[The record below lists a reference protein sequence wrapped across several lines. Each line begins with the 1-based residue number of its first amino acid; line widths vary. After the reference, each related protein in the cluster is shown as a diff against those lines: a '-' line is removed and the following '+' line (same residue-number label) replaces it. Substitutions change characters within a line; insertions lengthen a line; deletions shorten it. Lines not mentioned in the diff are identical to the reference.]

1 MCAVCLRLSLPSIG
15 VNHQGT
21 LTSPSIQSLPA
32 SVDVMT
38 ADKYQAAALG
48 HCHKA
53 TVLGNMIA
61 IHMLEYITAS
71 TSHHDGLNELA
82 HDFLDVCRIM
92 WSIEAGLVE
101 YTRSSQSLPVEMTQ
115 ELDRKFN
122 TAHIDFQGLDHW
134 LSRSLSEERGGP
146 GKKLTRS
153 WRKMFSGN
161 EIPRM
166 RQALG
171 KTRESLRM
179 SALMFQWSLGEAK
192 IDDSLGIGYTALS
205 AALERLERGTSNRG
219 STKGSH
225 SHSHTPDA
233 LLRKET
239 LDHTQVVEIGL
250 DDHISPT
257 NTLMIPRAHTIRSST
272 SGPAAPYSPRDD
284 HGARAPDL
292 PHEPNWG
299 GLGHLDGPRRRSPSH
314 HTDSLSTRSA
324 HSRNTPPSDPPEDL
338 RSGGLAELENLGLS
352 DTDYVHEM
360 RPTKIVRLPVNPSKM
375 PRWDPRNSVG
385 ADTPSLK
392 LNLMVAI
399 RERNNKAVEQLL
411 DRGVPANIGPDH
423 HALNEAIRHHDL
435 EIVRLLLLFRADPN
449 TASQQGVSPLAAAVE
464 EGFLDAAAILLKY
477 GADSS
482 LPPTTENDSPFAL
495 ATIKGD
501 TQFIRLFLMY
511 APHVNQM
518 TADGETIL
526 TKIITKKCIR
536 ALIDMV
542 LDYGADANGKSKE
555 GETPLFRAITA
566 GRADIVSSLLDHKA
580 NPNLPGPKH
589 MLWPATYQPKCLQV
603 LLTRGADFKKTSGIM
618 ELATSINKIDSVS
631 VLLNAGVDPNAKK
644 DGVYT
649 PLCSAIRDN
658 RADIFHLLLANGADP
673 NVPASE
679 YPCFKCVT
687 HNRLQFLPHLV
698 AAGGYLH
705 SPKGI
710 AETAVQ
716 FDNMEALA
724 WLLDNGVSPN
734 DQAPDTKATPLTT
747 AIRLNKLEFVE
758 VLLSRGAN
766 PNVRGQDWPVCM
778 AVQYPMILKRLLP
791 ALAQPRAFKGV
802 MEMAV
807 SANKLDSVKLLLA
820 AGVNVEDRNGGV
832 FSPLT
837 TAIRERH
844 ADIVQYLLDEAGA
857 DPNSPGEHLP
867 IVKALRR
874 YEAPDTEIIEMLLR
888 KGADP
893 NKVYR
898 GHSAIIQAVEMGD
911 AYILRLLIEKWG
923 VDLDAIDDTG
933 RTPIEIADMRGW
945 DEGKDILIRGKKAV

>member
-1 MCAVCLRLSLPSIG
+1 
-15 VNHQGT
+15 
-21 LTSPSIQSLPA
+21 
-32 SVDVMT
+32 MT

-53 TVLGNMIA
+53 TVLGNVIA
-61 IHMLEYITAS
+61 IHMLEYITAAS
-71 TSHHDGLNELA
+71 SHHEGLHELA

-101 YTRSSQSLPVEMTQ
+101 YTRTGQSLPSEMTQ

-122 TAHIDFQGLDHW
+122 TAYIDFQGVDHW
-134 LSRSLSEERGGP
+134 LNRSLSEERGGP
-146 GKKLTRS
+146 GKKLSRG
-153 WRKMFSGN
+153 WRRMFVGN
-161 EIPRM
+161 EIPKM

-179 SALMFQWSLGEAK
+179 SALMFQWSIGEAK
-192 IDDSLGIGYTALS
+192 IDESLGIGYTALS
-205 AALERLERGTSNRG
+205 AALDRLEGTS
-219 STKGSH
+219 SKASLAKGTASPAMDASFTSH
-225 SHSHTPDA
+225 ASHNMDQS
-233 LLRKET
+233 
-239 LDHTQVVEIGL
+239 QVVEIAL
-250 DDHISPT
+250 DEHISPT
-257 NTLMIPRAHTIRSST
+257 HTLALPRANTIRSST
-272 SGPAAPYSPRDD
+272 SGPPMQYSLRDD
-284 HGARAPDL
+284 HPPRVPDMPPDSNWPGIDFANGAR
-292 PHEPNWG
+292 
-299 GLGHLDGPRRRSPSH
+299 RRTPSH
-314 HTDSLSTRSA
+314 HTDTLSTRSA
-324 HSRNTPPSDPPEDL
+324 HSRTTPPSDPPEDL
-338 RSGGLAELENLGLS
+338 RSAGLAELQNLGLS
-352 DTDYVHEM
+352 DTEYIHDM
-360 RPTKIVRLPVNPSKM
+360 KPTKAVRLAVNPSKM
-375 PRWDPRNSVG
+375 PRWVPRNSIG

-392 LNLMVAI
+392 LNLITAI
-399 RERNNKAVEQLL
+399 RERNSKAVEQLL
-411 DRGVPANIGPDH
+411 DRGVPSNVGPDY
-423 HALNEAIRHHDL
+423 HALNEAIRQHDI
-435 EIVRLLLLFRADPN
+435 EIVRLLLLFDANPN
-449 TASQQGVSPLAAAVE
+449 AAGHQGVSPLVATVE
-464 EGFLDAAAILLKY
+464 EGFLDAAALLLKY
-477 GADSS
+477 GADSN
-482 LPPTTENDSPFAL
+482 LPPASDHDSPFAL

-501 TQFIRLFLMY
+501 THFIRLFLMY
-511 APHVNQM
+511 GADTNQI

-526 TKIITKKCIR
+526 TKIINNKCNKS
-536 ALIDMV
+536 LIDMT
-542 LDYGADANGKSKE
+542 LNYGADPNGKSKE
-555 GETPLFRAITA
+555 GETPLFRAITS
-566 GRADIVSSLLDHKA
+566 GRVDIVSTLLDHGA

-603 LLTRGADFKKTSGIM
+603 LLNRGADFKKTPGIM

-649 PLCSAIRDN
+649 PLCSSIRDN
-658 RADIFHLLLANGADP
+658 RADIFHLLLANGGDP

-687 HNRLQFLPHLV
+687 HNRLHFLPHLV
-698 AAGGYLH
+698 AAGGNLN

-716 FDNMEALA
+716 FDNMDALS

-747 AIRLNKLEFVE
+747 AIRLNKPEFVE

-778 AVQYPMILKRLLP
+778 AVKYPVILKRLLP

-807 SANKLDSVKLLLA
+807 SANKLESVKLLLA

-844 ADIVQYLLDEAGA
+844 KDIVQYLLDEAGA

-874 YEAPDTEIIEMLLR
+874 YEPPDTDIIEMLLR

-911 AYILRLLIEKWG
+911 AAILRLLIEKWG

-945 DEGKDILIRGKKAV
+945 EEGKDILIRGKKAV

>member
-1 MCAVCLRLSLPSIG
+1 
-15 VNHQGT
+15 
-21 LTSPSIQSLPA
+21 
-32 SVDVMT
+32 MT

-53 TVLGNMIA
+53 TVLGNVIA
-61 IHMLEYITAS
+61 IHMLEYITAA
-71 TSHHDGLNELA
+71 TTHHEGLNELA

-101 YTRSSQSLPVEMTQ
+101 YTRSGQSLPSEMTQ

-122 TAHIDFQGLDHW
+122 TAHTDFQGLDHW

-146 GKKLTRS
+146 GKKLTRG

-161 EIPRM
+161 EIPKM
-166 RQALG
+166 RSALG

-192 IDDSLGIGYTALS
+192 IDESLGIGYTALS
-205 AALERLERGTSNRG
+205 AALERLERGTSSRG
-219 STKGSH
+219 SIKGSPAH
-225 SHSHTPDA
+225 KSSF
-233 LLRKET
+233 RKE
-239 LDHTQVVEIGL
+239 HVEQTQVVEIGL

-257 NTLMIPRAHTIRSST
+257 NTLVLPRANTVRSST
-272 SGPAAPYSPRDD
+272 SGPVIPFSLRDD
-284 HGARAPDL
+284 HAPRVPEL
-292 PHEPNWG
+292 PQEPNWS
-299 GLGHLDGPRRRSPSH
+299 GLGHIDGSRRRSPSH
-314 HTDSLSTRSA
+314 HTDTLSTRSA
-324 HSRNTPPSDPPEDL
+324 HSRTTPPSDPPEDL
-338 RSGGLAELENLGLS
+338 RSGGLAELENLGL
-352 DTDYVHEM
+352 DNDYHELK
-360 RPTKIVRLPVNPSKM
+360 PSKIIRLPVNPSKM
-375 PRWDPRNSVG
+375 PRWVPRNSVG

-392 LNLMVAI
+392 LNLIVAI

-411 DRGVPANIGPDH
+411 DRGVPANIGPDY
-423 HALNEAIRHHDL
+423 HALNEAIRQHDL
-435 EIVRLLLLFRADPN
+435 EAVRLLLLFGADPN
-449 TASQQGVSPLAAAVE
+449 TPSHQGVSPLVAAVE

-477 GADSS
+477 GADSN
-482 LPPTTENDSPFAL
+482 LPPASEHDSPFAL
-495 ATIKGD
+495 AIIKGD
-501 TQFIRLFLMY
+501 THFIRLFLMY
-511 APHVNQM
+511 GADANQLM
-518 TADGETIL
+518 ADGETIL
-526 TKIITKKCIR
+526 TKLITTKCIR
-536 ALIDMV
+536 SLVDMV
-542 LDYGADANGKSKE
+542 LNYGADANGKSRE

-566 GRADIVSSLLDHKA
+566 GRVDIVSSLLDHRA

-589 MLWPATYQPKCLQV
+589 MLWPATYQPKSLQV
-603 LLTRGADFKKTSGIM
+603 LLNRGADFKKTPGIM

-679 YPCFKCVT
+679 FPCFKCVT

-698 AAGGYLH
+698 AAGGNLH

-710 AETAVQ
+710 AETSVQ
-716 FDNMEALA
+716 FDNMEALS

-747 AIRLNKLEFVE
+747 AIRLNKPEFVE

-778 AVQYPMILKRLLP
+778 AVLYPPILKRLLP

-807 SANKLDSVKLLLA
+807 SANKLESVKLLLA

-844 ADIVQYLLDEAGA
+844 KDIVAYLLDEAGA

-898 GHSAIIQAVEMGD
+898 GHSAIIQAIEMGD
-911 AYILRLLIEKWG
+911 AHILRLLIEKWG

-933 RTPIEIADMRGW
+933 RTPIEIAEMRGW

>member
-1 MCAVCLRLSLPSIG
+1 
-15 VNHQGT
+15 
-21 LTSPSIQSLPA
+21 
-32 SVDVMT
+32 MT
-38 ADKYQAAALG
+38 AGKNQAAALG

-53 TVLGNMIA
+53 TVLGNIIA
-61 IHMLEYITAS
+61 IHMLEYITAAS
-71 TSHHDGLNELA
+71 SHHDGLHELA

-101 YTRSSQSLPVEMTQ
+101 YTRTGQSLPSEMTQ

-122 TAHIDFQGLDHW
+122 TAYIDFQGVDHW
-134 LSRSLSEERGGP
+134 LNRSLSEERGGA
-146 GKKLTRS
+146 GKKFSRG
-153 WRKMFSGN
+153 WRRMFSGN
-161 EIPRM
+161 EIPKM

-179 SALMFQWSLGEAK
+179 SALMFQWSIGEAK
-192 IDDSLGIGYTALS
+192 IDESLGIGYTALS
-205 AALERLERGTSNRG
+205 AALDRLEGTS
-219 STKGSH
+219 SKASLAKDSPAMDASFMSH
-225 SHSHTPDA
+225 NIDQ
-233 LLRKET
+233 
-239 LDHTQVVEIGL
+239 TQVVEIAL
-250 DDHISPT
+250 DEHISPSH
-257 NTLMIPRAHTIRSST
+257 TLALPRANTIRSST
-272 SGPAAPYSPRDD
+272 SGPPMQFSLRDD
-284 HGARAPDL
+284 HAARIPDM
-292 PHEPNWG
+292 PPEPSWN
-299 GLGHLDGPRRRSPSH
+299 GLGQIDVRRQTPSH
-314 HTDSLSTRSA
+314 HTDTLSTRSA
-324 HSRNTPPSDPPEDL
+324 HSRTTPPSDPPEDL
-338 RSGGLAELENLGLS
+338 RSAGLAELQNLGLS
-352 DTDYVHEM
+352 DTEYIQDLK
-360 RPTKIVRLPVNPSKM
+360 PTKVVRLPVNPSKM
-375 PRWDPRNSVG
+375 PRWVPRNSIG

-392 LNLMVAI
+392 LNLITAI
-399 RERNNKAVEQLL
+399 RERNSKAVEQLL
-411 DRGVPANIGPDH
+411 DRGVPANVGPDY
-423 HALNEAIRHHDL
+423 HAINEAIRQHDI
-435 EIVRLLLLFRADPN
+435 EIVRLLLLFDADPN
-449 TASQQGVSPLAAAVE
+449 SSGHQGLSPLVVAVE
-464 EGFLDAAAILLKY
+464 EGFLDAAALLLKY
-477 GADSS
+477 GADSN
-482 LPPTTENDSPFAL
+482 LPPASDHDSPFAV

-501 TQFIRLFLMY
+501 THFIRLFLMY
-511 APHVNQM
+511 GADTNQI

-526 TKIITKKCIR
+526 TKIINHKCNKS
-536 ALIDMV
+536 LIDMT
-542 LDYGADANGKSKE
+542 LNYGADANGKSRE
-555 GETPLFRAITA
+555 GETALFRAINS
-566 GRADIVSSLLDHKA
+566 GRVDIVTSLLDHGA

-603 LLTRGADFKKTSGIM
+603 LLTRGADFRKTPGIM

-631 VLLNAGVDPNAKK
+631 VLLNAGVDPNSKK

-658 RADIFHLLLANGADP
+658 RSDIFHLLLSNGADP

-679 YPCFKCVT
+679 YPCSKCVT

-698 AAGGYLH
+698 ASGGNLN

-716 FDNMEALA
+716 FDNMDALS

-734 DQAPDTKATPLTT
+734 DQAPDTRATPLTT
-747 AIRLNKLEFVE
+747 AIRLNKPDFVE

-766 PNVRGQDWPVCM
+766 PNIRGQDWPVCM
-778 AVQYPMILKRLLP
+778 AVRYPVILKRLLP

-844 ADIVQYLLDEAGA
+844 KDIVQYLLDEAGA

-874 YEAPDTEIIEMLLR
+874 YEPPDTEIIEMLLR

-911 AYILRLLIEKWG
+911 SLILRLLIEKWG
-923 VDLDAIDDTG
+923 VDLDAIDDSG
-933 RTPIEIADMRGW
+933 RTPLEIADMRGW
-945 DEGKDILIRGKKAV
+945 EEGKDILIRGKKAV

>member
-1 MCAVCLRLSLPSIG
+1 
-15 VNHQGT
+15 
-21 LTSPSIQSLPA
+21 
-32 SVDVMT
+32 MT

-53 TVLGNMIA
+53 TVLGNVIA
-61 IHMLEYITAS
+61 IHMLEYIMAATG
-71 TSHHDGLNELA
+71 HHDGLNELA

-101 YTRSSQSLPVEMTQ
+101 YTRSGQSLPVEMTQ

-122 TAHIDFQGLDHW
+122 TAYTDFQGLDHW

-153 WRKMFSGN
+153 WRKMFVGN
-161 EIPRM
+161 EIPKM
-166 RQALG
+166 RSALG
-171 KTRESLRM
+171 RTRESLRM

-192 IDDSLGIGYTALS
+192 IDESLGIGYTALS
-205 AALERLERGTSNRG
+205 AALERLERGS
-219 STKGSH
+219 SSKGSVKGSPAPGS
-225 SHSHTPDA
+225 SH
-233 LLRKET
+233 RKEHA
-239 LDHTQVVEIGL
+239 DHSQVVEIGL
-250 DDHISPT
+250 DEHISPT
-257 NTLMIPRAHTIRSST
+257 NTLVLPRTNTIRSST
-272 SGPAAPYSPRDD
+272 SGPPAPFSLRDD
-284 HGARAPDL
+284 HAPRIADL
-292 PHEPNWG
+292 HHQEPNWAS
-299 GLGHLDGPRRRSPSH
+299 LGHMDAPRRRTPSH
-314 HTDSLSTRSA
+314 HTDTVSTRSA
-324 HSRNTPPSDPPEDL
+324 HSRTTPPSDPPEDL
-338 RSGGLAELENLGLS
+338 RSGGLAELDNLGLS
-352 DTDYVHEM
+352 DNDYTHELK
-360 RPTKIVRLPVNPSKM
+360 PSKVVRIPVNPAKM
-375 PRWDPRNSVG
+375 PRWVPRNSVG

-392 LNLMVAI
+392 LNLIVAI
-399 RERNNKAVEQLL
+399 RERNSKAVEQLL

-423 HALNEAIRHHDL
+423 HALNEAIRQHDL
-435 EIVRLLLLFRADPN
+435 EVVRLLLLFGAEPN
-449 TASQQGVSPLAAAVE
+449 AASNQAVSPLVAAVE

-477 GADSS
+477 GADSN
-482 LPPTTENDSPFAL
+482 LPPASEHDSPFAV
-495 ATIKGD
+495 ATIKAD
-501 TQFIRLFLMY
+501 THFIRLFLMY
-511 APHVNQM
+511 GADVNQI

-526 TKIITKKCIR
+526 TKMITNKCLR
-536 ALIDMV
+536 TLIDMI
-542 LDYGADANGKSKE
+542 LNYGADANGKSKE

-566 GRADIVSSLLDHKA
+566 GRVDIVSALLDHGA

-603 LLTRGADFKKTSGIM
+603 LLHRGADFKKTSGIM

-679 YPCFKCVT
+679 FPCFKCVT
-687 HNRLQFLPHLV
+687 HNRLQFLPRLV
-698 AAGGYLH
+698 SAGGNLH

-734 DQAPDTKATPLTT
+734 DQAPDSKATPLTT
-747 AIRLNKLEFVE
+747 AIRLNKPSFVE

-778 AVQYPMILKRLLP
+778 AVLYPVILKRLLP

-807 SANKLDSVKLLLA
+807 SANKIESVKLLLA

-844 ADIVQYLLDEAGA
+844 KDIVQYLLDEAGA

-874 YEAPDTEIIEMLLR
+874 YEPPDTEIIEMLLR

-911 AYILRLLIEKWG
+911 AHILRLLIEKWG

-933 RTPIEIADMRGW
+933 RTPIEIAEMRGW
-945 DEGKDILIRGKKAV
+945 EEGKDILIRGKKAV